1 MQNPHFGSKIN
12 IPKKHVKNP
21 FYKSFR
27 VVLCKKTAPKNT
39 LYSRNETIF
48 KIGHYA
54 KAKAPGNRLLRH
66 FQTALP
72 MLPSDWAEKSF
83 VLFCPSGEQQLLRYC
98 GGFYK
103 TPFASPYLFGWFTNI
118 LYLRETFILIS
129 LESGEISKWWLEWIV
144 HQYTACSLG
153 KFSFWYPDE
162 SILTT
167 LFTEFKIDTSVMKD
181 R

>member
-1 MQNPHFGSKIN
+1 MGYSPCKILTLDQ
-12 IPKKHVKNP
+12 KLVFRKTCQNP

-54 KAKAPGNRLLRH
+54 KAKAPGNRLLRDH

-72 MLPSDWAEKSF
+72 MLPSDWAKKSF

-98 GGFYK
+98 GGFYT
-103 TPFASPYLFGWFTNI
+103 TPFASPYLFGSFTNI
-118 LYLRETFILIS
+118 LYSRETFILIS
-129 LESGEISKWWLEWIV
+129 LESGEISK
-144 HQYTACSLG
+144 
-153 KFSFWYPDE
+153 
-162 SILTT
+162 
-167 LFTEFKIDTSVMKD
+167 
-181 R
+181 